1 MEPKY
6 LVELKESKLLGDPWE
21 NLMKLST
28 VEMSA
33 PWGLLSVL
41 LKAHGSKAPLLD
53 SLKAAKNFPKMAD
66 STDAK

>member
-1 MEPKY
+1 MAHLWELSMEPKY

-33 PWGLLSVL
+33 HPWGLLSVL

-53 SLKAAKNFPKMAD
+53 SLKVP
-66 STDAK
+66 T